1 MSTKKV
7 AYVALAVVMVVN
19 LLAASV
25 VSAAPPQQEEA
36 TYTVKLGDN
45 LWTLAEKYL
54 GSGPAYSAIVAAT
67 NAKHEEDE
75 TFAYIANPSL
85 IHPGWK
91 LVIPAGE
98 EAGELLAEPEAK
110 AITITFFEEPDTMNP
125 LYTSMWFAG
134 LPTDFWLV
142 PLWYFDEQGTM
153 IPELAAELPTVE
165 NGGISEDGTVLTIK
179 LRPEVWSDGTPLT
192 ADDFVFHYEMIMD
205 DGNAVQSRYP
215 FDTFVESV
223 TALDDQTLEVVM
235 SEPYAAWATGL
246 FPTAPLPKHILEPVF
261 EAEGTIDGADWNRNP
276 TVGVGPFL
284 FKEWEAASHLIFEA
298 NPDYWRGK
306 PKLDQI
312 SIRIVPDEEAQK
324 AALRTG
330 DSDLGVY
337 MYGSDIPDVA
347 AMEDVEMVGTA
358 GGWVESW
365 FFNLISE
372 ELAEANG
379 LAPGH
384 PALQDKRVRQAV
396 VMGVDRQQI
405 IDELVYGVSRIPPVF
420 WYDSPYEDTS
430 IEPWPYDP
438 AAAEALLD
446 EAGWVDSNGD
456 GTRDK
461 DGVELVLRY
470 STTAGNELR
479 EATQV
484 VVQQMLAEI
493 GVGIEILNYSYD
505 IIWNTLDAG
514 GPIAAG
520 LYDFAE
526 WSTQPADFP
535 DPNDSGWLCDEIPSE
550 DSPAGNNWQGVCME
564 ELDELLIEQAVTADM
579 ATRQQMFSEIQ
590 SIMHEEMFW
599 MGVRTDPDLWAVNN
613 RLQNV
618 RLSGTDAF
626 WNCWEWDVY

>member
-1 MSTKKV
+1 
-7 AYVALAVVMVVN
+7 MVFN

-25 VSAAPPQQEEA
+25 TSAAPAQQEET

-67 NAKHEEDE
+67 NAKQAEDD

-110 AITITFFEEPDTMNP
+110 AITITFFEEPDTLNP
-125 LYTSMWFAG
+125 QYTGMWFST
-134 LPTDFWLV
+134 LTTDFWLV
-142 PLWYFDEQGTM
+142 PLWYFDDQGTM

-165 NGGISEDGTVLTIK
+165 NGGLSEDGTVLTIK

-192 ADDFVFHYEMIMD
+192 ADDFVFYYDMAMD
-205 DGNAVQSRYP
+205 DGNAVQTRYP
-215 FDTFVESV
+215 FDTFVDSV
-223 TALDDQTLEVVM
+223 TALDDHTVEVVM

-246 FPTAPLPKHILEPVF
+246 FPYGPLPKHILEPVF
-261 EAEGTIDGADWNRNP
+261 EAEGTIDNADWNRNP
-276 TVGVGPFL
+276 TVGVGPFI
-284 FKEWEAASHLIFEA
+284 FKEWVAASHLIFEA
-298 NPDYWRGK
+298 NPNYWRGK

-330 DSDLGVY
+330 DSDIGVY

-347 AMEDVEMVGTA
+347 AMEDVEMVGVA
-358 GGWVESW
+358 GGYVESW
-365 FFNLISE
+365 FFNLITE

-384 PALQDKRVRQAV
+384 PALQDKHVRQAI

-405 IDELVYGVSRIPPVF
+405 IDELFYGAYRIPPVF
-420 WYDSPYEDTS
+420 WYDSAYEDTS

-470 STTAGNELR
+470 STTAGNQSR

-484 VVQQMLAEI
+484 VVQQMLADI

-514 GPIAAG
+514 GPIPAG
-520 LYDFAE
+520 LYDIAE
-526 WSTQPADFP
+526 WSTSADDFP
-535 DPNDSGWLCDEIPSE
+535 DPNTAGWVCDEIPSE
-550 DSPAGNNWQGVCME
+550 DYPAGGNWWGVCIE
-564 ELDELLIEQAVTADM
+564 ELDELFVEQAVTADV
-579 ATRQQMFSEIQ
+579 ATRQQMFSDIQ

-599 MGVRTDPDLWAVNN
+599 MGVRTDTDFWALND
-613 RLQNV
+613 RLQDV
-618 RLSGTDAF
+618 RLSGIDSF